1 MTKTSPAYQSQTK
14 TRMTTGSK
22 PAFVDEKFNIIPV
35 KAILPEADKAEIKPV
50 MEVQPFKEE
59 DIFFLSETATSTLPC
74 LIWPKLTPVPKEMLD
89 KFNHEFYL
97 YCKRKGYD
105 PRDYLFDEMGI
116 AIAGL
121 AIGSYHYKNYKDEYS
136 KPGTKKQEDKLNADF
151 NHKHEIAK
159 QNEEAKN
166 EVTP

>member
-1 MTKTSPAYQSQTK
+1 
-14 TRMTTGSK
+14 MTTGSK

-35 KAILPEADKAEIKPV
+35 KAILPEAEAIKPPA
-50 MEVQPFKEE
+50 EVIPPFSEA

-136 KPGTKKQEDKLNADF
+136 TPRTKKQDDKLNADHA
-151 NHKHEIAK
+151 HKIETEK
-159 QNEEAKN
+159 KN
-166 EVTP
+166 EDAKDEIKP